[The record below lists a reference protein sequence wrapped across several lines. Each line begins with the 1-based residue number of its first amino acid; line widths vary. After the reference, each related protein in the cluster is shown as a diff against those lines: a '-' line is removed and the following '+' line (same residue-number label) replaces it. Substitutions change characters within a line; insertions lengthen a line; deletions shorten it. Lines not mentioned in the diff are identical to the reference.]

1 MEIKAWIKK
10 SVDENVW
17 RITNDHVLQC
27 FMAGAFSLLLIIL
40 VLCSAEEF
48 GTADTCYGLLES
60 LFSGKDISTL
70 PDILFLIPPYLFSP
84 DLNTF
89 RYLFSLYG
97 FAFYMLGGHFML
109 KSCRLTGY
117 SEKDAYILLFLM
129 FLCSLY
135 SMLQSTGPYAAALVI
150 LSLWFFQ
157 GRSYAVSFALL
168 GLATAG
174 GLYPALLFPVYLIL
188 GRQDL
193 RNKLPGMIAYAAVVL
208 AFVLAPKIG
217 MCQTSFF
224 MIGES
229 APYLSTLGLDLDT
242 IPSLIAGLVIGII
255 TLIFVFLKTKPH
267 DNTIHDAAC
276 LLWTVLIPILL
287 LSTAHTDA
295 FFVWIV
301 MLFPMTQMCKKRNIY
316 LPPAYGMFV
325 LFCIFSGICIFI
337 SADSEIYNTIMFSRA
352 FSLAAMWIL
361 TISEYIDVKKSRA

>member
-17 RITNDHVLQC
+17 RITNDRVLQC
-27 FMAGAFSLLLIIL
+27 FMAGAFSLLILILI
-40 VLCSAEEF
+40 LCSAEEF
-48 GTADTCYGLLES
+48 NTADTCYGLLKS
-60 LFSGKDISTL
+60 LFSGNDVSTL
-70 PDILFLIPPYLFSP
+70 PNVLLLIPPYLFSP

-117 SEKDAYILLFLM
+117 SEKDAYILLFIM

-135 SMLQSTGPYAAALVI
+135 SMLQGTGPYAAALVI

-157 GRSYAVSFALL
+157 GRLYIVSFALL

-174 GLYPALLFPVYLIL
+174 GLYPVLLFPIYLVL

-193 RNKLPGMIAYAAVVL
+193 REKVPGMIVYLVIVL
-208 AFVLAPKIG
+208 VFILVPKIG
-217 MCQTSFF
+217 MCQTDIF

-229 APYLSTLGLDLDT
+229 ASYLSTLGLDLDT
-242 IPSLIAGLVIGII
+242 VPSLIAGIVIGIVAL
-255 TLIFVFLKTKPH
+255 TFVFLKTRPH
-267 DNTIHDAAC
+267 DGTIHDAAC
-276 LLWTVLIPILL
+276 LLWTILIPILL
-287 LSTAHTDA
+287 VSTAHTDA

-301 MLFPMTQMCKKRNIY
+301 MLFPMTQMCEKRSMY
-316 LPPAYGMFV
+316 LPPAYGMFI
-325 LFCIFSGICIFI
+325 LFCILSGICLFI
-337 SADSEIYNTIMFSRA
+337 SATSEMYDTAMFLRA
-352 FSLAAMWIL
+352 FSLAALWIL
-361 TISEYIDVKKSRA
+361 TMSEYADVKKRRV